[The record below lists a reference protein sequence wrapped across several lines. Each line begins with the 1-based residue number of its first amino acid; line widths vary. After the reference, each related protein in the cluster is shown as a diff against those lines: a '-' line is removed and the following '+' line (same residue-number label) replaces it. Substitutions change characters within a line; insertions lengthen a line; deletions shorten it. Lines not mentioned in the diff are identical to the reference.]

1 MKISSYRYEV
11 TKVQQ
16 EKMILDSFVRQVPEI
31 RKLLKYYKISIF
43 LLVALQHVKWPQDA
57 GCWSIWV
64 NLAQCTISRTYL
76 GQPSLVPDLT
86 GIFGST

>member
-31 RKLLKYYKISIF
+31 RKLLSITKF
-43 LLVALQHVKWPQDA
+43 QFFYSWL
-57 GCWSIWV
+57 CSM
-64 NLAQCTISRTYL
+64 
-76 GQPSLVPDLT
+76 
-86 GIFGST
+86 

>member
-31 RKLLKYYKISIF
+31 RTLLSITKF
-43 LLVALQHVKWPQDA
+43 QFFYSWL
-57 GCWSIWV
+57 CSM
-64 NLAQCTISRTYL
+64 
-76 GQPSLVPDLT
+76 
-86 GIFGST
+86 

>member
-31 RKLLKYYKISIF
+31 RTLLSITKF
-43 LLVALQHVKWPQDA
+43 QFFYSWLAACEVAPRRGLLVH
-57 GCWSIWV
+57 
-64 NLAQCTISRTYL
+64 L
-76 GQPSLVPDLT
+76 GQPSPVHHLT
-86 GIFGST
+86 DIFGST

>member
-31 RKLLKYYKISIF
+31 ITLLSIIKCKF
-43 LLVALQHVKWPQDA
+43 FYSWL
-57 GCWSIWV
+57 CSM
-64 NLAQCTISRTYL
+64 
-76 GQPSLVPDLT
+76 
-86 GIFGST
+86 